1 MVELDYTGHPLFDV
15 GLAAIV
21 AFVEKTHPTELTE
34 DDLEK
39 VADFIRDNYTR
50 QPLTSFLTTS
60 LPNSDFT
67 QPAFKD
73 NQARRREYA
82 GRVARSYG
90 DDVVKSDEVCVFTG
104 KPAMGLALSLKR
116 DEKTGKEVLP
126 PGRAYRQHIPLIT
139 GEDIINFSPWGDPG
153 LPVSG
158 EALLC
163 LQFFPM
169 GCRKCAGR
177 LLAVHSD
184 NYAIL
189 QAAAEQ
195 AWKENLA
202 AITLAQTTNETKL
215 PDASSSAPSLLIE
228 TIITLTR
235 KQNDIQQAHIE
246 RRKRDQQYSVTAYH
260 LTNSGQ
266 SSPLDEN
273 SPLLKIYHL
282 PMSSVRFLQRAT
294 NIPENR
300 TTWDML
306 VTRGK
311 QRVKVKPA
319 KDTQEKQLKSAG
331 NDMPVVHKSARNFF
345 YEAIFRLPQEAE
357 RFIREYFLN
366 APDLHPIAKDGHPL
380 SNTTPRYTTFII
392 PWSFVELFLQEVMHM
407 EKKRIAAIKEL
418 GDRLAAY
425 VKDSDD
431 KRFFNTFYYVKR
443 SDFFLDEI
451 TRVDKS
457 ATAYRKMLLFP
468 FDLFCTVFFEP
479 DGNDELR
486 FDWKIA
492 RDLTFIRMLEWLHE
506 HDDKFSEHVS
516 SLAEDNSD
524 QTHSRDEKL

>member
-21 AFVEKTHPTELTE
+21 AFSGKAHPTELTE
-34 DDLEK
+34 NDFENA
-39 VADFIRDNYTR
+39 ADFIRDNYTQ

-73 NQARRREYA
+73 NLARRREYA

-90 DDVVKSDEVCVFTG
+90 DVVRSDEVCVFTG
-104 KPAMGLALSLKR
+104 KPAMGLALSLKQDKDGR
-116 DEKTGKEVLP
+116 EILP

-184 NYAIL
+184 NYDIL
-189 QAAAEQ
+189 QEAAEQ
-195 AWKENLA
+195 AWKENNS
-202 AITLAQTTNETKL
+202 AILLAQATHESKL
-215 PDASSSAPSLLIE
+215 PDASSSAPSLIIE
-228 TIITLTR
+228 TVIMLTQ
-235 KQNDIQQAHIE
+235 KQTRIQQAHIQR
-246 RRKRDQQYSVTAYH
+246 RRKDQSYSITAYH

-282 PMSSVRFLQRAT
+282 PFSSVRFLQRAT
-294 NIPENR
+294 SNPEYR
-300 TTWDML
+300 LAWSLL
-306 VTRGK
+306 VRRGQ
-311 QRVKVKPA
+311 QRMKVKPT
-319 KDTQEKQLKSAG
+319 KDKKGQQKSAE
-331 NDMPVVHKSARNFF
+331 NDTPVVRKGTRNFF
-345 YEAIFRLPQEAE
+345 YEDILRLPEDME
-357 RFIREYFLN
+357 SFIRKYFL
-366 APDLHPIAKDGHPL
+366 AVPDLYPAAKDTQHDAQ
-380 SNTTPRYTTFII
+380 NTTSQSTTSIV
-392 PWSFVELFLQEVMHM
+392 PWPFVDLFLQEVMHM

-425 VKDSDD
+425 VKESDD
-431 KRFFNTFYYVKR
+431 KRFFNNFYILKR

-451 TRVDKS
+451 TRVSKS
-457 ATAYRKMLLFP
+457 ATAYKKMLLFP

-479 DGNDELR
+479 DGSEDLR
-486 FDWKIA
+486 FDWRLA

-506 HDDKFSEHVS
+506 HDEKFTEHVS
-516 SLAEDNSD
+516 ALTEKNTD
-524 QTHSRDEKL
+524 QTSTEKDEQ